1 MSLKDIVLS
10 AAKGIVLG
18 TVASIINKSSHDI
31 VVKAVE
37 TIDPGGKTS
46 AILHSQYCKSLVS
59 LAASEALKHSMPSKV
74 VGDVA
79 DVMRG
84 VALTGVVVRAIED
97 GSQLVKDKLLK

>member
-1 MSLKDIVLS
+1 MSLKEIVLS
-10 AAKGIVLG
+10 AAKGVVLG

-37 TIDPGGKTS
+37 SIDPAGKTTS
-46 AILHSQYCKSLVS
+46 ILHSQYCKSLVS

-97 GSQLVKDKLLK
+97 GAQIVKDKLLK